1 MKTPPSPTPSSETSR
16 ALREAAE
23 RYAGLL
29 RETLGG
35 NLVSVVLFGSVAR
48 GEATADSDLDLL
60 IVCEHLPAG
69 RFSRLRLLEGA
80 DRRFEDELL
89 RLRSLGIQTRL
100 ARIVK
105 TRDEAARV
113 VPLYLDLVE
122 DACLLYDGGEFF
134 SSLLSRLR
142 SLLATL
148 GAERR
153 VRGRVRY
160 WVLKPD
166 LAPGEVIEL

>member
-1 MKTPPSPTPSSETSR
+1 MKAATSQT
-16 ALREAAE
+16 LRGAAE

-29 RETLGG
+29 RETLAG

-48 GEATADSDLDLL
+48 GEATADSDLDLV
-60 IVCEHLPAG
+60 IVCEDLPEG
-69 RFSRLRLLEGA
+69 RFSRLRLLEDA

-89 RLRSLGIQTRL
+89 RLRSLGIRTRL

-105 TRDEAARV
+105 TRGEAARV
-113 VPLYLDLVE
+113 VPLYLDLVD
-122 DACLLYDGGEFF
+122 DACLLYDRGDFF